1 MKTLD
6 IISLVLVII
15 GALNWGLIGFFRF
28 DLIAAMFGSLSTF
41 TRIIYALVGI
51 AGLYSISFLARDREV
66 DHKVEK

>member
-1 MKTLD
+1 
-6 IISLVLVII
+6 
-15 GALNWGLIGFFRF
+15 
-28 DLIAAMFGSLSTF
+28 MFGSLSTF